1 MSQVAVSMTAQAA
14 RSVHCGTV
22 LAPTPLARKA
32 SMGARLDERRL
43 AQAAAA
49 GDQRAWD
56 ALVDRFGELVWS
68 TARAWG
74 LNPEQGADAVQVT
87 WLRLAEQLDRLQ
99 DHYERLGVWLAA
111 TARRESLRLLGTGRE
126 ARPGPEPAP
135 GPAAPAAGSARDGLL
150 WRVVHELPERCR
162 RLLRVL
168 MTSPPPTHEEV
179 AAALDLPLARVRD
192 LRADCLHDF
201 RGRMAKISIKAE
213 TSDS

>member
-1 MSQVAVSMTAQAA
+1 
-14 RSVHCGTV
+14 
-22 LAPTPLARKA
+22 
-32 SMGARLDERRL
+32 MGARFDERRL

-56 ALVDRFGELVWS
+56 RLVDRFGELVWS
-68 TARAWG
+68 TSRAWG

-111 TARRESLRLLGTGRE
+111 TARRESLRLLDAGRGTQ
-126 ARPGPEPAP
+126 PGPEMAS
-135 GPAAPAAGSARDGLL
+135 GSPAAAGGSARDGLL
-150 WRVVHELPERCR
+150 WRLVHELPERCR

-168 MTSPPPTHEEV
+168 MTTPPPSHEEV
-179 AAALDLPLARVRD
+179 AAALDLPLAHVGQ
-192 LRADCLHDF
+192 LRTDCLRDF
-201 RGRMAKISIKAE
+201 RSRMAKISIKAE